1 MLNIYPPKLNQ
12 GEDKNSKTTIHLVE
26 KCNYEGCGHF
36 SDWEKQQLK
45 TDCDNKKYITTFF
58 SENGLNIV
66 VQIDK
71 LDGENDSNTKE
82 ILRKSGNKIYK
93 TLSTHKVES
102 VNIHSGNSVSN
113 LCVNLVEGISLSA
126 YSFQTYMSEKKEPTL
141 KTINISDNSIS
152 QSELNELRIVIE
164 GVFHTRTLVN
174 EPTITLTSVRI
185 AEEIMKLGSEA
196 KFKVTVL
203 DKKQIQDEKMGGLL
217 AVNLGSQIHPTFSIM
232 EYSHPDAKNKKPYV
246 LVGKGVVYD
255 TGGLSL
261 KPTAGSMDS
270 MKSDMGGAGTVIGT
284 MYSIAKNQLPINI
297 VGLVPAT
304 DNRPGENAYVP
315 GDVITMH
322 NGKTVEVLNT
332 DAEGRLLLGD
342 ALSYAKNYDPEL
354 VIDLA
359 TLTGAQLVAIGSLG
373 AAVMGTADDNEF
385 NNLSNSGY
393 NTYERVARL
402 PFWKEYNDMLKSP
415 IADLKNIGGRE
426 AGCIT
431 AGKFLENFVD
441 YPWIH
446 IDIAGPSFSNKEDS
460 YRPKGG
466 TGYGVRLLYDFFK
479 SKC

>member
-1 MLNIYPPKLNQ
+1 MLNIFPPQLKE
-12 GEDKNSKTTIHLVE
+12 GEDKKTRTSVHLVE
-26 KCNYEGCGHF
+26 KNNYENHF
-36 SDWEKQQLK
+36 STWETNQLK
-45 TDCDNKKYITTFF
+45 TDCENKNFITTFF
-58 SENGLNIV
+58 SEDGLKIV

-71 LDGENDSNTKE
+71 MDNNDSSTKE
-82 ILRKSGNKIYK
+82 IIRKSGNKVYK
-93 TLSTHKVES
+93 TLQSHKVNR
-102 VNIHSGNSVSN
+102 VNIHSAKTVNN
-113 LCVNLVEGISLSA
+113 LCISLVEGIALSA
-126 YSFQTYMSEKKEPTL
+126 YSFQTYFTEKKETEL
-141 KTINISDNSIS
+141 KSIHVADNSLS
-152 QSELNELRIVIE
+152 QNDLSELQGIIE

-185 AEEIMKLGSEA
+185 AEEMEKLGSEA
-196 KFKVTVL
+196 KFKVTVF
-203 DKKQIQDEKMGGLL
+203 DKKRIEKEKMGGLL
-217 AVNLGSQIHPTFSIM
+217 AVNMGSQIPPTFTIM
-232 EYSHPDAKNKKPYV
+232 EYSHPKAKNKKPYI

-270 MKSDMGGAGTVIGT
+270 MKSDMGGAASVIGA

-297 VGLVPAT
+297 ISLVPAT
-304 DNRPGENAYVP
+304 DNRPGENAYTP

-322 NGKTVEVLNT
+322 SGKTVEVLNT
-332 DAEGRLLLGD
+332 DAEGRMLLAD
-342 ALSYAKNYDPEL
+342 ALSYAKSYDPEL

-359 TLTGAQLVAIGSLG
+359 TLTGAQLVAVGSLG
-373 AAVMGTADDNEF
+373 AAVMGTADDSEF
-385 NNLSNSGY
+385 ENLSKSGES
-393 NTYERVARL
+393 TYERVARL

-415 IADLKNIGGRE
+415 IADLKNIGGRQ

-431 AGKFLENFVD
+431 AGKFLENFTD

-446 IDIAGPSFSNKEDS
+446 IDIAGPSFLNADDS